1 MANKIAV
8 EVVYATKEQQY
19 VVSLE
24 VDAGTTALAAAQ
36 LSGLYAHFPHTQ
48 DYPMGIYGKAV
59 AADTVLEAH
68 DRVELYRPLL
78 IDPKENR
85 RRRAA
90 KNKENEA

>member
-1 MANKIAV
+1 MG
-8 EVVYATKEQQY
+8 
-19 VVSLE
+19 LE

-36 LSGLYAHFPHTQ
+36 LSGLNAQFPHTQ

-59 AADTVLEAH
+59 AADTVLENH

-78 IDPKENR
+78 IDPQENR

>member
-1 MANKIAV
+1 MANKLTV

-19 VVSLE
+19 LVGLE
-24 VDAGTTALAAAQ
+24 VDAGTTALAAVQ
-36 LSGLYAHFPHTQ
+36 LSGLYTQFPHTQ
-48 DYPMGIYGKAV
+48 DYPMGIFGKAV
-59 AADTVLEAH
+59 PADTVLEDH

-90 KNKENEA
+90 KNTENDA

>member
-24 VDAGTTALAAAQ
+24 VDTGTTALAAAQ
-36 LSGLYAHFPHTQ
+36 LSGLYAQFPHTL

-59 AADTVLEAH
+59 AADTVLENH

>member
-1 MANKIAV
+1 MANKLTV
-8 EVVYATKEQQY
+8 EVVYDTKEQQY
-19 VVSLE
+19 LVGLE

-36 LSGLYAHFPHTQ
+36 LSGLYAQFPHTL

-59 AADTVLEAH
+59 AADTVLENH

>member
-1 MANKIAV
+1 MAIKIAV

-24 VDAGTTALAAAQ
+24 VDAGTTALAAVQ
-36 LSGLYAHFPHTQ
+36 LSGLYTQFPHTQ
-48 DYPMGIYGKAV
+48 DYPMGIFGKAV
-59 AADTVLEAH
+59 PADTVLEDH

-85 RRRAA
+85 RHRAA

>member
-1 MANKIAV
+1 MANKLTV

-19 VVSLE
+19 LVGLE
-24 VDAGTTALAAAQ
+24 VDAGTTALAAVQ
-36 LSGLYAHFPHTQ
+36 LSGLYTQFPHTL

-59 AADTVLEAH
+59 AADTVLENH

>member
-1 MANKIAV
+1 MANKLTV

-19 VVSLE
+19 LVGLE
-24 VDAGTTALAAAQ
+24 VDAGTTALAAVQ
-36 LSGLYAHFPHTQ
+36 LSGLYTQLPHTQ
-48 DYPMGIYGKAV
+48 DYPMGIFGKAV
-59 AADTVLEAH
+59 PADTVLEDH

>member
-1 MANKIAV
+1 MANKLTV

-19 VVSLE
+19 LVGLA
-24 VDAGTTALAAAQ
+24 VDAGTTALAAVQ
-36 LSGLYAHFPHTQ
+36 LSGLYTQFPHTQ
-48 DYPMGIYGKAV
+48 DYPMGIFGKAV
-59 AADTVLEAH
+59 PADTVLEDH

>member
-1 MANKIAV
+1 MANKLTV

-19 VVSLE
+19 LVGLE
-24 VDAGTTALAAAQ
+24 VDAGTTALAAVQ
-36 LSGLYAHFPHTQ
+36 LSGLYTQFPHTQ
-48 DYPMGIYGKAV
+48 DYPMGIFGKAV
-59 AADTVLEAH
+59 PADTVLEDH

>member
-1 MANKIAV
+1 
-8 EVVYATKEQQY
+8 
-19 VVSLE
+19 
-24 VDAGTTALAAAQ
+24 
-36 LSGLYAHFPHTQ
+36 
-48 DYPMGIYGKAV
+48 MGIYSQAV
-59 AADTVLEAH
+59 AADTVLEDH

>member
-1 MANKIAV
+1 
-8 EVVYATKEQQY
+8 
-19 VVSLE
+19 
-24 VDAGTTALAAAQ
+24 
-36 LSGLYAHFPHTQ
+36 
-48 DYPMGIYGKAV
+48 MGIYGKAV

>member
-1 MANKIAV
+1 MANKIPV

-19 VVSLE
+19 VVALE
-24 VDAGTTALAAAQ
+24 VDEGTTALQAAQ
-36 LSGLYAHFPHTQ
+36 LSGLYAQHPHTQ
-48 DYPMGIYGKAV
+48 DYPLGVYGKAV
-59 AADTVLEAH
+59 SASTVLEAH

>member
-19 VVSLE
+19 LVGLE
-24 VDAGTTALAAAQ
+24 VDAGTTALAAVQ
-36 LSGLYAHFPHTQ
+36 LSGLYTQFPHTQ
-48 DYPMGIYGKAV
+48 DYPMGIFGKAV
-59 AADTVLEAH
+59 PADTVLEDH

>member
-1 MANKIAV
+1 MANKLIV

-19 VVSLE
+19 LVGLE
-24 VDAGTTALAAAQ
+24 VDAGTTALAAVQ
-36 LSGLYAHFPHTQ
+36 LSGLYTQFPHTQ
-48 DYPMGIYGKAV
+48 DYPMGIFGKAV
-59 AADTVLEAH
+59 PADTVLEDH

>member
-1 MANKIAV
+1 MANKLTV

-19 VVSLE
+19 LVGLE

-36 LSGLYAHFPHTQ
+36 LSGLYTQFPHTQ
-48 DYPMGIYGKAV
+48 DYPMGIYSQAV

>member
-1 MANKIAV
+1 MANKLAV

-19 VVSLE
+19 LVGLE
-24 VDAGTTALAAAQ
+24 VDAGTTALAAVQ
-36 LSGLYAHFPHTQ
+36 LSGLYTQFPHTQ
-48 DYPMGIYGKAV
+48 DYPMGIFGKAV
-59 AADTVLEAH
+59 PADTVLEDH

>member
-8 EVVYATKEQQY
+8 EVVYATQEQQY

-24 VDAGTTALAAAQ
+24 VDAGTTALAAVQ
-36 LSGLYAHFPHTQ
+36 LSGLYTQFPHTQ
-48 DYPMGIYGKAV
+48 DYPMGIFGKAV
-59 AADTVLEAH
+59 PADTVLEDH

>member
-1 MANKIAV
+1 MANKLTV

-19 VVSLE
+19 LVGLE
-24 VDAGTTALAAAQ
+24 VDAGTTALAAVQ
-36 LSGLYAHFPHTQ
+36 LSGLYTQFPHTQ
-48 DYPMGIYGKAV
+48 DYPMGIFGKAV
-59 AADTVLEAH
+59 PADTVLEEH

>member
-1 MANKIAV
+1 MANKLTV

-19 VVSLE
+19 LVGVE
-24 VDAGTTALAAAQ
+24 VDAGTTALAAVQ
-36 LSGLYAHFPHTQ
+36 VSGLSTQFPHTQ
-48 DYPMGIYGKAV
+48 DYPMGIFGKAV
-59 AADTVLEAH
+59 PADTVLEDH

>member
-1 MANKIAV
+1 MANKLTV

-19 VVSLE
+19 LVGLE
-24 VDAGTTALAAAQ
+24 VDAGTTALAAVQ
-36 LSGLYAHFPHTQ
+36 LSGLYTQFPHTQ
-48 DYPMGIYGKAV
+48 DYPIGIYGKAV